1 MRKTLRFAVMAAVL
15 CSAAP
20 SFAQNFANR
29 SIGLSVSVQKLLGP
43 SIFGVDLVVP
53 IALEGG
59 MYLENGFEIY
69 LRPQFFITQVLTGAK
84 LADGTVGPGIVVGG
98 GGQFGVRYL
107 FLEESIRPY
116 VGLHLA
122 VLILGTA
129 PSILGAPGVGANVG
143 CDFFVSDSVSLGV
156 RVPVDLYLRF
166 NVSGS
171 QSVVPNVGIGGTIY
185 ATTYF

>member
-29 SIGLSVSVQKLLGP
+29 SLGLSVSVQKLFGGSFIGP
-43 SIFGVDLVVP
+43 DLIVP

-59 MYLENGFEIY
+59 MYLESGFELY
-69 LRPQFFITQVLTGAK
+69 LRPQFFITHVNAGAPRS
-84 LADGTVGPGIVVGG
+84 DGSIGGGIVVGG

-107 FLEESIRPY
+107 FLEETIRPY
-116 VGLHLA
+116 VGLHLS
-122 VLILGTA
+122 VLILGTK
-129 PSILGAPGVGANVG
+129 PVLGAPGVGANVG

-156 RVPVDLYLRF
+156 RVPVDLFLGF
-166 NVSGS
+166 NVNGKD
-171 QSVVPNVGIGGTIY
+171 VVANVGIGGTVY